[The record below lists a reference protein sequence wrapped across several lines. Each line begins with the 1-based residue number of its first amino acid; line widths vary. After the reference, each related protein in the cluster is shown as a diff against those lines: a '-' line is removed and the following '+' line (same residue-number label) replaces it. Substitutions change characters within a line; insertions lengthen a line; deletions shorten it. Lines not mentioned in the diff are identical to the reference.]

1 MKNTCFLVPCILSFE
16 GSSYERIQD
25 TASLQVPLFLVVLQ
39 NIRTY
44 ISRYHFYNFLE
55 PNPTFT
61 EKKFSSRIF
70 FLRRIQ
76 PNPTPP

>member
-39 NIRTY
+39 NIRLTLAD
-44 ISRYHFYNFLE
+44 IIFI
-55 PNPTFT
+55 TF
-61 EKKFSSRIF
+61 
-70 FLRRIQ
+70 
-76 PNPTPP
+76 